1 MRGDTRSV
9 SADFLMPD
17 VMLLAYRHGFFPM
30 ADELTGRIEWHR
42 PDPRAIIP
50 VNGIR
55 ISQSTQ
61 KLVRR
66 GTFSITYDTCFR
78 TVMEH
83 CANRPERWI
92 SDDLVDAYTH
102 LHEQGFAHSVEAWQ
116 NNRLVGGL
124 YGVHIG
130 SAFMGESMFSLVS
143 NASKVAF
150 AHLALTLRA
159 NHFRLL
165 DTQYINHHTASL
177 GAVEIPDAVYAAMLA
192 SAVETWTDFAP
203 DSAKATP

>member
-1 MRGDTRSV
+1 MRGDSRS
-9 SADFLMPD
+9 AETNFLMPE

-30 ADELTGRIEWHR
+30 ADEYSGRVEWHR

-50 VNGIR
+50 IHGIL

-66 GTFSITYDTCFR
+66 GAFRISIDTCFR

-83 CANRPERWI
+83 CANRPDRWI
-92 SDDLVDAYTH
+92 SDELIDAYTL
-102 LHEQGFAHSVEAWQ
+102 LHEQGWAHSVEAWQ
-116 NNRLVGGL
+116 DDRLVGGL

-130 SAFMGESMFSLVS
+130 AAFMGESMFSLVS

-150 AHLALTLRA
+150 AHLASILIS
-159 NHFRLL
+159 NDFRLL

-177 GAVEIPDAVYAAMLA
+177 GAVEVPDAVYAAMLA
-192 SAVETWTDFAP
+192 DATEAWSAFAP
-203 DSAKATP
+203 PRGEVFP